1 MGRTK
6 QFPCPSAVLLSVVPT
21 KPYYTIVPVFVK
33 GRCLLLDMFPAW
45 HVGAGPARRHLL
57 GFRRK
62 PQIPLT
68 STSEPESIA
77 LERERNV
84 RELTGC
90 EAKQRSARSSIL
102 HIDGGTF
109 VSPAVVYPPQNRK
122 PTSCPTGGMSASW
135 KSDCL
140 WAFEKR
146 AIDRRVDV

>member
-1 MGRTK
+1 MGKTK
-6 QFPCPSAVLLSVVPT
+6 QFACPSAVLLSVVPT
-21 KPYYTIVPVFVK
+21 KSYYTIVPVFVK

-62 PQIPLT
+62 PQIPPT
-68 STSEPESIA
+68 STSEPDSIA

-102 HIDGGTF
+102 HIDGGPF
-109 VSPAVVYPPQNRK
+109 GIAWSMNG
-122 PTSCPTGGMSASW
+122 SCEDFPRFSI
-135 KSDCL
+135 L
-140 WAFEKR
+140 QP
-146 AIDRRVDV
+146 